1 MHTLEQKQN
10 THIQFSSLQD
20 TSNHLLAFVVV
31 LCHISL
37 KKVSCSFSLKKLLLG
52 LEKDLNLLLEKAA
65 SCEGSLPLKKDGW
78 SQQQEEA
85 SWVWDHNWQKDGAE
99 AVQAMVCPAAGWPSC
114 DQQSWNGSSAR
125 SLEKGNWKCPDATCS
140 AWKSWEAEQE
150 TWENWP
156 QEPHPWRVGK
166 SFWEEAQAYQLGSG
180 WSWEESEGQA
190 GSLKKE
196 LAEKQGTAN
205 TGSSSSAGPPVGPSL
220 KKDGTESLK
229 KDSEPAA
236 LKKGTKPVVIIDW
249 HNTLEINDLLPEDN
263 LAALKKVMEVADVRI
278 ISWVNSAARRSST
291 LQQIRDLIP
300 QGTLKK
306 VKSYQTIWYKC
317 GEGGKV
323 HWATYYKA
331 ETIFDDQPAVCEE
344 ARDWGLVSFPIAG
357 NKPHKGS
364 CFWTFAEAAEAFLK
378 GFDSAAP
385 WKRSGPKGA
394 PEPWK
399 RPWPAIPWK
408 R

>member
-1 MHTLEQKQN
+1 MDDLNNKKRPAGSGTTTGKRREQRQSKQWSALQQADPPVTSRAGMQAQLE
-10 THIQFSSLQD
+10 
-20 TSNHLLAFVVV
+20 A
-31 LCHISL
+31 L
-37 KKVSCSFSLKKLLLG
+37 KKATESAQMQLAQ
-52 LEKDLNLLLEKAA
+52 LEKAERQSKKPGKTGPRSPTPEEWAKA
-65 SCEGSLPLKKDGW
+65 SERKPRLISLA
-78 SQQQEEA
+78 Q
-85 SWVWDHNWQKDGAE
+85 V
-99 AVQAMVCPAAGWPSC
+99 
-114 DQQSWNGSSAR
+114 
-125 SLEKGNWKCPDATCS
+125 
-140 AWKSWEAEQE
+140 EAE
-150 TWENWP
+150 
-156 QEPHPWRVGK
+156 K
-166 SFWEEAQAYQLGSG
+166 SLKAKLA
-180 WSWEESEGQA
+180 
-190 GSLKKE
+190 SLKKE

-249 HNTLEINDLLPEDN
+249 HNTLEINDLLPEHN

-344 ARDWGLVSFPIAG
+344 ARGWGLVSFPIAG

-385 WKRSGPKGA
+385 
-394 PEPWK
+394 
-399 RPWPAIPWK
+399 
-408 R
+408 